1 MVDEVEDVGPDAGQL
16 LYLVIEPWR
25 NLAVVRIV
33 KRQRLF
39 EAAGSR
45 TDTAEVE
52 AEGRRIMTAPEHEDT
67 ATLRGAVTNLGLKS
81 HENVD

>member
-1 MVDEVEDVGPDAGQL
+1 M
-16 LYLVIEPWR
+16 
-25 NLAVVRIV
+25 VRIV

-52 AEGRRIMTAPEHEDT
+52 AEGGRIMTAAPEHEDT